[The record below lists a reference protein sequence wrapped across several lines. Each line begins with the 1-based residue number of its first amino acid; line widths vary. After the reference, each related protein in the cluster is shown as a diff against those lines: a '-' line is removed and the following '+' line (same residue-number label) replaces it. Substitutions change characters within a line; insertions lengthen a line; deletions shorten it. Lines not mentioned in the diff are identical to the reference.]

1 VRKPPLFCDVRMA
14 RSSRNQLAIRSTSGS
29 GLLRRVAQGP
39 IKLSGDVG
47 GASVLILGAGLA
59 GMTAALK

>member
-1 VRKPPLFCDVRMA
+1 VLKPEPIGDPFDERF
-14 RSSRNQLAIRSTSGS
+14 
-29 GLLRRVAQGP
+29 GLLRRVAQGS

-47 GASVLILGAGLA
+47 GASVLILGVGLA